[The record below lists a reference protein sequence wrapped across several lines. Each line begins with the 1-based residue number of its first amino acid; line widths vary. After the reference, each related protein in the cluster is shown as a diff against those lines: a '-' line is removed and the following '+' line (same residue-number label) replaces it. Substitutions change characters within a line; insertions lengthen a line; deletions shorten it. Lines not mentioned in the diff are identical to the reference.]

1 MGKNKRNSIVFFP
14 TFNKSSNSLN
24 RYSEKKKIKVIIVYM
39 LFMKNIM
46 LNMKI
51 IQVKKIVIIDCNF
64 NWRWWNN

>member
-24 RYSEKKKIKVIIVYM
+24 RYSEKKNKSKVYM

-46 LNMKI
+46 INMKI

-64 NWRWWNN
+64 N